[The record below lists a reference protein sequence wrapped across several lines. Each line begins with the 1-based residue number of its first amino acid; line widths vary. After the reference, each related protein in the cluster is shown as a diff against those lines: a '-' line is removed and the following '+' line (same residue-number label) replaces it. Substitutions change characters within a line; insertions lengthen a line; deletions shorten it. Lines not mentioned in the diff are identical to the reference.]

1 MTTPA
6 HTPTL
11 TLHGTHLSG
20 HVHRVELLLHM
31 LGLPYELVAAPPEVR
46 AGAAFR
52 AMNPLGQIPVLQ
64 DGDLALADSNAILTY
79 LARRYAPDGGWLS
92 DDPVVAAEITRW
104 LSVAAGELRF
114 GPAAARANALWNLDA
129 DVPRA
134 HAIAARVLAFM
145 EQHLA
150 ARTFLAAGRPT
161 LADVACYA
169 YVARAP
175 EGGVALDAYPAVRA
189 WLQRVEALPGFVPM
203 PESTPP
209 VRT

>member
-1 MTTPA
+1 MTPA
-6 HTPTL
+6 THL
-11 TLHGTHLSG
+11 TLHGTRLSG

-31 LGLPYELVAAPPEVR
+31 LGLPYELVDAPAEVR
-46 AGAAFR
+46 NSAAFR

-92 DDPVVAAEITRW
+92 DDPVEAAEITRW
-104 LSVAAGELRF
+104 LSIAAGELRY
-114 GPAAARANALWNLDA
+114 GPATARIVTLWNMDGDLA
-129 DVPRA
+129 RA
-134 HAIAARVLAFM
+134 HAIAARLLAVM

-150 ARTFLAAGRPT
+150 TRSFLAAGRPT
-161 LADVACYA
+161 LADLACYS
-169 YVARAP
+169 YVAHAP
-175 EGGVALDAYPAVRA
+175 EGGIALDAYPAVRA

-203 PESTPP
+203 PVSTPP